1 MFAAAGADSLARE
14 PVSALR
20 LGDASGCPP
29 FLGMKGACAPPSSSA
44 DWRNLKRG
52 ATLNLLRLA
61 HSFSAVGRGESQ
73 ALRAMPVSIELSAS
87 WAFGLIPLTRS
98 WWPGLHVSWPGNRGL
113 DGSRERRT
121 LPPDRSLA
129 PVGRVSLRAS
139 GGSNGSCAVPDH
151 SSQLNDPSKEGTAPI
166 VEAPWPTLSRGEA
179 GLTSPVCPRSLLPAR
194 APRGLPGFR
203 KILAAGGPAGCP
215 ATPRHG

>member
-98 WWPGLHVSWPGNRGL
+98 WWLVCTCRG
-113 DGSRERRT
+113 
-121 LPPDRSLA
+121 
-129 PVGRVSLRAS
+129 
-139 GGSNGSCAVPDH
+139 
-151 SSQLNDPSKEGTAPI
+151 QGTGDS
-166 VEAPWPTLSRGEA
+166 TEA
-179 GLTSPVCPRSLLPAR
+179 GSDARYRLTAR
-194 APRGLPGFR
+194 
-203 KILAAGGPAGCP
+203 
-215 ATPRHG
+215 